1 MSESCSGPSFCFLW
15 ALRHRRPEQTKREG
29 SASSHGAARCLGTGL
44 ICSCNGGGLFC
55 CEHTGAMPSPIPA
68 SRLLPKDLFPSVDA
82 GACSSPLFKHG
93 STLHIPAPRL
103 GRCSRPWSSV
113 ILWPE
118 LRAVGPVGSGGFG
131 SVFKAEYLGQNVAFK
146 RVNRSTKNR
155 LASRHSFWAE
165 LNAAH
170 LRHRNIVRV
179 LAASTCVPVEPWY
192 EGCLGTVLMELCVSD
207 LQQMIYGA
215 DPLEE
220 SRCLRYA
227 SDVAHGLR
235 FLHAHGVLHLDI
247 KPANLLL
254 SQDDV
259 VKIADFGCS
268 LKLESG
274 SESAAVS
281 PQLCHVGGTF
291 THRAP
296 ELLKGEPVS
305 AKADVYSF
313 SITLWQLLSREQPYT
328 GDRQHII
335 YSVVAH
341 ELRPSLCA
349 AAVFS
354 GARGQ
359 VYKALLSRCWSALPQ
374 DRPTSEELLELL
386 PRVQDT

>member
-1 MSESCSGPSFCFLW
+1 
-15 ALRHRRPEQTKREG
+15 
-29 SASSHGAARCLGTGL
+29 
-44 ICSCNGGGLFC
+44 
-55 CEHTGAMPSPIPA
+55 MPSPIPA

-93 STLHIPAPRL
+93 TTLHIPAPRP
-103 GRCSRPWSSV
+103 GRCSRPWSSA
-113 ILWPE
+113 ILWSE
-118 LRAVGPVGSGGFG
+118 LRTVGPVGSGGFG
-131 SVFKAEYLGQNVAFK
+131 SVFRAEYLGQSVALK

-170 LRHRNIVRV
+170 LRHRNIARV
-179 LAASTCVPVEPWY
+179 LAASTCVPAEPEY
-192 EGCLGTVLMELCVSD
+192 EGSLGGVLMELCVSD
-207 LQQMIYGA
+207 LQQIIYGT

-220 SRCLRYA
+220 NRCLRYA
-227 SDVAHGLR
+227 EDVTHGLR

-274 SESAAVS
+274 SEATAVS
-281 PQLCHVGGTF
+281 PQLSHVGGTF

-305 AKADVYSF
+305 AKADVFSF
-313 SITLWQLLSREQPYT
+313 AITLWQLLTRDQPYV
-328 GDRQHII
+328 GDRQYVI
-335 YSVVAH
+335 YAVVAH
-341 ELRPSLCA
+341 EMRPQLQGH
-349 AAVFS
+349 AVFS

-359 VYKALLSRCWSALPQ
+359 IYSALLKRCWSAQPQ
-374 DRPTSEELLELL
+374 SRPSSEELLQLL
-386 PRVQDT
+386 PRGQDT